1 MKGKKEKEEK
11 ELRYSK
17 PDYYDQFQCVAG
29 KCPATCCAGW
39 QIVIDEDSLEKYE
52 QEQGAFCNRLR
63 NSIDWEEG
71 IFYQYG
77 QRCAFL
83 NEENL
88 CDLQAE
94 LGESALCDTCR
105 KYPRHEE
112 EFEGLREYSLSLS
125 CPKAAEM
132 MLTNPEKVRF
142 IQWETDEE
150 DDFEDFDYLMF
161 TQLEDARE
169 VMFSIIQNRDIDFRI
184 RMMKIKEFGLEL
196 QQCIDENRFFDVD
209 EVTERYDRWS
219 KNGWR
224 EENVEILLSDFGD
237 PERKKREFSV
247 FYQMEH
253 LNKNWTVRLDNT
265 FHMLFDR
272 GNNEYI
278 KQYHDFQN
286 AYGYDSANKREWERL
301 GEQLLMFF
309 IHTYFCGA
317 VYDDRIYSKTALAVF
332 SVQWIQEFFMAQWL
346 QQNGQAGMEEFLE
359 TSWSYAREV
368 EHSDPNLELLEDWM
382 EEIVES

>member
-1 MKGKKEKEEK
+1 M
-11 ELRYSK
+11 
-17 PDYYDQFQCVAG
+17 
-29 KCPATCCAGW
+29 
-39 QIVIDEDSLEKYE
+39 
-52 QEQGAFCNRLR
+52 
-63 NSIDWEEG
+63 
-71 IFYQYG
+71 
-77 QRCAFL
+77 
-83 NEENL
+83 
-88 CDLQAE
+88 
-94 LGESALCDTCR
+94 
-105 KYPRHEE
+105 
-112 EFEGLREYSLSLS
+112 
-125 CPKAAEM
+125 
-132 MLTNPEKVRF
+132 
-142 IQWETDEE
+142 
-150 DDFEDFDYLMF
+150 
-161 TQLEDARE
+161 
-169 VMFSIIQNRDIDFRI
+169 
-184 RMMKIKEFGLEL
+184 
-196 QQCIDENRFFDVD
+196 
-209 EVTERYDRWS
+209 
-219 KNGWR
+219 
-224 EENVEILLSDFGD
+224 SDFGD

-286 AYGYDSANKREWERL
+286 EYGYGSANKREWERL

-317 VYDDRIYSKTALAVF
+317 VYDDRIYRKTALAVF

-382 EEIVES
+382 EELIKS

>member
-1 MKGKKEKEEK
+1 M
-11 ELRYSK
+11 RYSK
-17 PDYYDQFQCVAG
+17 PDYYDQFQCIAG
-29 KCPATCCAGW
+29 RCPATCCAGW

-52 QEQGAFCNRLR
+52 QEQGAFGNRLR

-88 CDLQAE
+88 CDLHAE
-94 LGESALCDTCR
+94 LGENALCDTCR

-125 CPKAAEM
+125 CPKASEI

-142 IQWETDEE
+142 IQWEDEE
-150 DDFEDFDYLMF
+150 DDDFEDFDYLMF

-196 QQCIDENRFFDVD
+196 QQCIDEDRFFDVD

-219 KNGWR
+219 KIGWK
-224 EENVEILLSDFGD
+224 EENTEAFLSDSED

-265 FHMLFDR
+265 YHILFDR
-272 GNNEYI
+272 GNTEYI
-278 KQYHDFQN
+278 KQYQDFQQQ
-286 AYGYDSANKREWERL
+286 YGYESAHKQEFERL

-317 VYDDRIYSKTALAVF
+317 VYDDRIYSKTALSVF

-382 EEIVES
+382 EELLKS